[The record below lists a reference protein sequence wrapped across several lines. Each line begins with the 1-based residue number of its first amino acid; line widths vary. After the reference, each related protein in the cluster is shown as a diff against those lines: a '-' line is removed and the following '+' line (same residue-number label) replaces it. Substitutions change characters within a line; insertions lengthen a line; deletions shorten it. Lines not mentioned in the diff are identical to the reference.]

1 MGREAFTEVMGVET
15 FLRVQD
21 STGAATPED
30 DLFAGL
36 R

>member
-1 MGREAFTEVMGVET
+1 MFGEET
-15 FLRVQD
+15 FIRAVD
-21 STGAATPED
+21 KTGTPIPED